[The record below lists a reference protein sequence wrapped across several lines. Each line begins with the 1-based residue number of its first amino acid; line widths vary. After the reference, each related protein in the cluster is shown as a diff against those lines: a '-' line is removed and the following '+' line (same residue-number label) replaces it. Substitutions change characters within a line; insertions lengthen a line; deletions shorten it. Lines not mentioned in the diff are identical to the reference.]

1 MFDASNINV
10 RALLIFIEVYEAQ
23 NFSVVARR
31 QGISASQI
39 SRVIHQLEDA
49 LGQQLFYRNT
59 RAVIPTESGHLF
71 IRYARA
77 MVENVEEAR
86 RELDERSSEPSGTIR
101 INGPVFFGQRHVA
114 PGLAELTERYPR
126 LNIELTLTD
135 DFIDPHRDAADLI
148 FRIGMLTDSTFHARI
163 FGQQRYHLAASPAYL
178 RKHGV
183 PDDPATLSDHQC
195 LVYRGSSGPNRWLV
209 RREGENW
216 IHYPVVARMTSN
228 NAESLL
234 TAALGGMGIVL
245 FPDWLIGDRLQ
256 RGELVAL
263 LPEMA
268 CAINTEPLNIAAIYP
283 HARHPPLNVRA
294 VIDYYVE
301 RFGTPPYWQRKGIT
315 RQAPGG

>member
-23 NFSVVARR
+23 NFSFVARR

-86 RELDERSSEPSGTIR
+86 RELDERSLEPSGTIR

-245 FPDWLIGDRLQ
+245 FPDWLIGERLQ

-301 RFGTPPYWQRKGIT
+301 RFGTPPYWQT
-315 RQAPGG
+315 

>member
-234 TAALGGMGIVL
+234 TAAMGGMGIVL

-301 RFGTPPYWQRKGIT
+301 RFGTPPYWQT
-315 RQAPGG
+315 